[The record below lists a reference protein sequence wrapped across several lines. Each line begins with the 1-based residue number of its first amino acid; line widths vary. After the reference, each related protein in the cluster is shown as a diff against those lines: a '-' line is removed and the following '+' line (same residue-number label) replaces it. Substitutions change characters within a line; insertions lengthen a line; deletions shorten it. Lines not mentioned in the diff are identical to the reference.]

1 MILVLPVASET
12 VIIKSDSP
20 KSIVDLISIP
30 NVILI
35 PVITDIMATA
45 GMLSPI
51 LAKAEAKARFN
62 EVWI

>member
-12 VIIKSDSP
+12 VIIKRDSP

-35 PVITDIMATA
+35 PVITDIMAIA
-45 GMLSPI
+45 GILSPI
-51 LAKAEAKARFN
+51 LAKAEPKARFN
-62 EVWI
+62 EV